1 MTITYTDTN
10 FIELIQPGEVFL
22 INTDLSFADRV
33 GSLKEQGV
41 IGQSDTVH
49 IANQSMGMEDVE
61 YAIEQIQKKAEGGV
75 KVVFVVFDQ
84 MSLPAQNSFLKTLED
99 VAVDTC
105 IFLYVSRQTTLL
117 STVLSRVVAV
127 ELDTIVDTVAD
138 EKSKIFFSYAQL
150 ELEKSVGKRLEMIKP
165 IIKKYDDDVISKQ
178 DIISWVSR
186 LYASAPE
193 DERRVVFSE
202 TIVLLQQPSTL
213 VKYVLEYMVSF
224 SL

>member
-1 MTITYTDTN
+1 MITYTDTN
-10 FIELIQPGEVFL
+10 FIDLIQPGEVFL

-33 GSLKEQGV
+33 ESLKDQGL
-41 IGQSDTVH
+41 IGQIDVVSVH
-49 IANQSMGMEDVE
+49 NQTMGMEDVE
-61 YAIEQIQKKAEGGV
+61 YAIEQIQKKAEGEV
-75 KVVFVVFDQ
+75 KTVFIVFDQ

-99 VAVDTC
+99 VTKDTC

-127 ELDTIVDTVAD
+127 ELDAVVDIAAD
-138 EKSKIFFSYAQL
+138 EKSKVFFSYAQL
-150 ELEKSVGKRLEMIKP
+150 MKEKTVGKRLEMIKP

-178 DIISWVSR
+178 DIVSWVSR
-186 LYASAPE
+186 LYASAPHHAE
-193 DERRVVFSE
+193 NKVVFSE

-224 SL
+224 A